1 MLIKIANLIKQK
13 DHMFMLA
20 IFFQMFLQMVAPCTT
35 GVSGIKNLQS
45 RLTTVSY
52 DCQHYPFHKKYPILS
67 SLVRQRKLHQ
77 NITLWLLPALSLSS
91 KISYLLCC
99 FE

>member
-1 MLIKIANLIKQK
+1 MSTMLIIIANLIKQK
-13 DHMFMLA
+13 DHMFVLA

-52 DCQHYPFHKKYPILS
+52 NFQQYTFHLKYPILS
-67 SLVRQRKLHQ
+67 SLDRE
-77 NITLWLLPALSLSS
+77 N
-91 KISYLLCC
+91 
-99 FE
+99 